1 MGVII
6 CLIMKTRTIVKMGKR
21 ELLEDFQRTSERAKD
36 ITPLKKTA
44 PTNDVTTI
52 RRKVHQLLNPK
63 IFKFTDNQRPK
74 ESATKRSPSPKRKA
88 NTTVNF
94 YREPHLRPF
103 NFNRELSIDKMV
115 TKTGSPPRRPEEQRR
130 PVEHVEGTRVRSFNL
145 SLNMKPLINVSIQ
158 SIERESPR
166 FATEVMQERSRSTS
180 QRSRGYLNMVGSAAK
195 LPKAVPLE
203 DLVQQLSL
211 TARDKTPTAPR
222 RTEQYFLTPTARKE
236 TFYYSMRRHNDTRNL
251 AEHLSEE
258 ASVIG
263 GRRRGRPSHITDV
276 FSQSNLVYR

>member
-94 YREPHLRPF
+94 YRCL
-103 NFNRELSIDKMV
+103 LY
-115 TKTGSPPRRPEEQRR
+115 TSP
-130 PVEHVEGTRVRSFNL
+130 
-145 SLNMKPLINVSIQ
+145 
-158 SIERESPR
+158 SPR
-166 FATEVMQERSRSTS
+166 DRQKSRMPS
-180 QRSRGYLNMVGSAAK
+180 SA
-195 LPKAVPLE
+195 
-203 DLVQQLSL
+203 
-211 TARDKTPTAPR
+211 
-222 RTEQYFLTPTARKE
+222 
-236 TFYYSMRRHNDTRNL
+236 
-251 AEHLSEE
+251 
-258 ASVIG
+258 
-263 GRRRGRPSHITDV
+263 
-276 FSQSNLVYR
+276 